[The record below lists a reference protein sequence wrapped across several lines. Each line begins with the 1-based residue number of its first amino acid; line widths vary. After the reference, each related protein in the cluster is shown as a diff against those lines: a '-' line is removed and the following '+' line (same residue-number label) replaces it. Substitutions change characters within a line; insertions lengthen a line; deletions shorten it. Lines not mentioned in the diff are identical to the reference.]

1 MCIAEEARSMV
12 RRMGLQ
18 LPLAP
23 VFEALQPASR
33 DVMELM
39 EESMIATKAM
49 QKARRHGARTDYD
62 QVRTYHIAVYEDGA
76 PVFELPR
83 NTLFVPGAPL
93 LVLDFGFAAEAE
105 GEDVPRFSA
114 AYVLP
119 WEKWHTRLAT
129 PPTTRTRQLAMLARM
144 AHENKLRTLRGINGR
159 F

>member
-1 MCIAEEARSMV
+1 MCIADEARSMV

-18 LPLAP
+18 LPLDP
-23 VFEALQPASR
+23 VFEALQPASGQ
-33 DVMELM
+33 VMALM
-39 EESMIATKAM
+39 EESMISTKAM

-93 LVLDFGFAAEAE
+93 LVLDFGFAAE
-105 GEDVPRFSA
+105 GEDVPRFSSA
-114 AYVLP
+114 CVLP

-144 AHENKLRTLRGINGR
+144 AHENKLRTLRGISGR